1 MEIDWS
7 VVIGEIMTQILR
19 VLIPL
24 FTAMVIKWAVE
35 LYHRIKSE
43 QPDWTPVLEYAAEL
57 AVLAAEQLFGD
68 GHGKEKKQYAI
79 QTIQNIL
86 AEHGLKLDLTVIED
100 AIEAEVYKWLHHDE
114 QASGGTVQV
123 GAPHPIG
130 EGSGIYV
137 EPVKFDGTEDD
148 LKELIMDSLKR
159 KSSAEVIE

>member
-1 MEIDWS
+1 MEIDWTT
-7 VVIGEIMTQILR
+7 VIGEIMTQILR

-24 FTAMVIKWAVE
+24 FVAMIIKWAVE

-43 QPDWTPVLEYAAEL
+43 QPEWTPVLEYAAEL

-130 EGSGIYV
+130 AEV

-148 LKELIMDSLKR
+148 LKELLMDGMKR
-159 KSSAEVIE
+159 KSSTEVIE

>member
-24 FTAMVIKWAVE
+24 FVAMIIKWAVE

-43 QPDWTPVLEYAAEL
+43 QPEWMPILELAAEW

-79 QTIQNIL
+79 QVIQNIL
-86 AEHGLKLDLTVIED
+86 AEHGIKLDLTVIED
-100 AIEAEVYKWLHHDE
+100 AIEA
-114 QASGGTVQV
+114 
-123 GAPHPIG
+123 
-130 EGSGIYV
+130 
-137 EPVKFDGTEDD
+137 
-148 LKELIMDSLKR
+148 
-159 KSSAEVIE
+159 

>member
-19 VLIPL
+19 VIIPL
-24 FTAMVIKWAVE
+24 FVAMIIKWAVE

-79 QTIQNIL
+79 QAIQNIL

-100 AIEAEVYKWLHHDE
+100 AIEAEVYKWLHHELKAEESD
-114 QASGGTVQV
+114 GGT
-123 GAPHPIG
+123 
-130 EGSGIYV
+130 SGN
-137 EPVKFDGTEDD
+137 D
-148 LKELIMDSLKR
+148 
-159 KSSAEVIE
+159 